1 MPLRSGGEH
10 RVEVFAHRSV
20 HGEEEDVAYMA
31 MELLEGQDLRSRM
44 RREQI
49 PPMEAVEIALQVADG
64 LGFAHEHGV
73 VHRDV
78 KPGNIMLL
86 ERGAVKIMDFGIAR
100 MRFADHKTSTGMVLG
115 TPRYMSPEQISG
127 LPVDQ
132 RSDIFSLGTV
142 LYEMLTQTSL
152 FAGQNVDQIAF
163 NVTTNEP
170 APPSHKNPEL
180 PQILDF
186 IVARALK
193 KEPSVRYQDAYEMAA
208 DLRDALAEMRGRAP
222 AREPESET
230 TMTQKIGAGADKVKP
245 GLAGVIDKELNYLE
259 RHWADALPQGVIH
272 ADLFPDNVF
281 FLGDKV
287 SGLID
292 FYFACND
299 MLAYDIAVCL
309 NAWCFEPDGSF
320 NVTKA
325 KLMFESY
332 RRLRPIPETEMQAMP
347 LLARG
352 AALRFLLTRLY
363 DWLNHPPGAF
373 VKPKDPMEYIRKLRF
388 HQAARDIGAYG
399 LK

>member
-1 MPLRSGGEH
+1 MAKKKAENRIGRYKILDELGRGAMGVVYRAEDPSLD
-10 RVEVFAHRSV
+10 RVVALKTISLADAEGRKEYEKRFLLEAKAAGKLTHPNIVTIFDY
-20 HGEEEDVAYMA
+20 GEEEDLAYMA
-31 MELLEGQDLRSRM
+31 MELLEGSDLRSRM

-49 PPMEAVEIALQVADG
+49 PAMEAVEIALQVADG

-127 LPVDQ
+127 QPVDQ

-152 FAGQNVDQIAF
+152 FAGQDVNQIAF

-222 AREPESET
+222 ARDPESET
-230 TMTQKIGAGADKVKP
+230 TMTQKIGAGADKLPVAPPASAIAKDTRLPMSRVFDSEAALARIGAP
-245 GLAGVIDKELNYLE
+245 GEKDRLTRAPRPVGLFRRIVRDRLPRRLAVAAALAG
-259 RHWADALPQGVIH
+259 ALGAWI
-272 ADLFPDNVF
+272 A
-281 FLGDKV
+281 LG
-287 SGLID
+287 
-292 FYFACND
+292 
-299 MLAYDIAVCL
+299 
-309 NAWCFEPDGSF
+309 
-320 NVTKA
+320 
-325 KLMFESY
+325 
-332 RRLRPIPETEMQAMP
+332 
-347 LLARG
+347 
-352 AALRFLLTRLY
+352 
-363 DWLNHPPGAF
+363 
-373 VKPKDPMEYIRKLRF
+373 
-388 HQAARDIGAYG
+388 
-399 LK
+399 

>member
-1 MPLRSGGEH
+1 MAKKKDKDNRIGRYKILEELGRGAMGVVYRAEDPSLD
-10 RVEVFAHRSV
+10 RVVALKTISLVDAEGRKEYEKRFMLEAKAAGKLTHPNIVTIYDY
-20 HGEEEDVAYMA
+20 GEEEDLAYMA
-31 MELLEGQDLRSRM
+31 MELLEGSDLRSRM

-73 VHRDV
+73 VHRDI

-152 FAGQNVDQIAF
+152 FAGQDVDQIAYK
-163 NVTTNEP
+163 VTTNEP

-222 AREPESET
+222 AREPESDT
-230 TMTQKIGAGADKVKP
+230 TMTQKIGAGADKLPVAPPASAIAKDTRLP
-245 GLAGVIDKELNYLE
+245 MSRVFDSEAALARIGAPGEKDRLTRAPRPVGLARRVLRD
-259 RHWADALPQGVIH
+259 RLP
-272 ADLFPDNVF
+272 
-281 FLGDKV
+281 
-287 SGLID
+287 
-292 FYFACND
+292 
-299 MLAYDIAVCL
+299 
-309 NAWCFEPDGSF
+309 
-320 NVTKA
+320 
-325 KLMFESY
+325 
-332 RRLRPIPETEMQAMP
+332 RRLAVAA
-347 LLARG
+347 LLA
-352 AALRFLLTRLY
+352 AALGGWIAL
-363 DWLNHPPGAF
+363 G
-373 VKPKDPMEYIRKLRF
+373 
-388 HQAARDIGAYG
+388 
-399 LK
+399 

>member
-1 MPLRSGGEH
+1 MAKKKEKGNRIGRYKILEELGRGAMGVVYRAEDPSLD
-10 RVEVFAHRSV
+10 RVVALKTISLADAEGRKEYEKRFMLEAKAAGKLTHPNIVTIFDY
-20 HGEEEDVAYMA
+20 GEEEDVAYMA

-100 MRFADHKTSTGMVLG
+100 MRFADRKTSTGMVLG

-127 LPVDQ
+127 QPVDQ

-222 AREPESET
+222 ARDPESET
-230 TMTQKIGAGADKVKP
+230 TMTQKIGAGADKLPVAPPASAIAKDTRLPMSRVFDSEAALARIGAP
-245 GLAGVIDKELNYLE
+245 GEKDRLTRAPRPVG
-259 RHWADALPQGVIH
+259 
-272 ADLFPDNVF
+272 LF
-281 FLGDKV
+281 
-287 SGLID
+287 
-292 FYFACND
+292 
-299 MLAYDIAVCL
+299 
-309 NAWCFEPDGSF
+309 
-320 NVTKA
+320 
-325 KLMFESY
+325 
-332 RRLRPIPETEMQAMP
+332 RRLLRDRLPRR
-347 LLARG
+347 LAL
-352 AALRFLLTRLY
+352 AALF
-363 DWLNHPPGAF
+363 
-373 VKPKDPMEYIRKLRF
+373 
-388 HQAARDIGAYG
+388 AAALGGWIGLG
-399 LK
+399 